1 MRARSVL
8 LSGLLCVG
16 IVVLLPS
23 GAATA
28 SRTIAS
34 KKGGTLR
41 VDLRSDF
48 DFLDPALAYYAQSW
62 EVEYATAM
70 KLLDF
75 PDKEAARG
83 GTRLIPEAAAS
94 MPVVSKDRK
103 SYTFT
108 IRKGL
113 RFSNGKPITAKD
125 FKYTFNRLADPKMN
139 SPATTFMEDIVGEQ
153 AANKS
158 GGNISGIKVKGNKLI
173 FRMTK
178 VAPDFLA
185 RMTMP
190 FFSAVPLG
198 TPHNPEGV
206 IPPSGGPYYVAS
218 WDKGR
223 QAVLNVNKFYKGTR
237 PHNVDTIQYNIGITL
252 DAQRL
257 RAERGDTDVAGLP
270 PAAAAELRDK
280 YGVNTGRFFVKGQG
294 VMWYLSMNH
303 DQPLFKDNDQLAE
316 AVNFALDRPAMV
328 REHGA
333 LGGAAADMILP
344 IGFPGFREWSLYQL
358 NGPDVAKAKELAA
371 GHTRSGIVRLW
382 TFNRPSF
389 GPSVA
394 QVVKDDLAQIG
405 LNVEITT
412 FANLPLMLGKAGT
425 RGAAFDML
433 LNGWGADYP
442 DPFDFINVLLN
453 GTSLGPANNGNF
465 SYFND
470 PTYNARMDA
479 ANKQFGA
486 RRLNAYSILDRDLMQ
501 GPAPIAP
508 YINTNTRILVSSRV
522 GCFTFQQVYGTDYA
536 ALCLK

>member
-1 MRARSVL
+1 M
-8 LSGLLCVG
+8 
-16 IVVLLPS
+16 
-23 GAATA
+23 
-28 SRTIAS
+28 
-34 KKGGTLR
+34 
-41 VDLRSDF
+41 
-48 DFLDPALAYYAQSW
+48 
-62 EVEYATAM
+62 TAM

-75 PDKEAARG
+75 PDKDAAAG
-83 GTRLIPEAAAS
+83 GTRIIPEAAAS

-103 SYTFT
+103 AYTFT

-185 RMTMP
+185 RLTMP

-223 QAVLNVNKFYKGTR
+223 QAVLNVNKFYKGPR
-237 PHNVDTIQYNIGITL
+237 PHNVDIIQYNIGITV

-257 RAERGDTDVAGLP
+257 HCERGDSDVCGFP

-280 YGVNTGRFFVKGQG
+280 YGVNTGRFFVKGQA
-294 VMWYLSMNH
+294 VFWYLNFNH
-303 DQPLFKDNDQLAE
+303 DQPLFKGNDQLKE
-316 AVNFALDRPAMV
+316 AVNFAIDRTAIVNAVDAV
-328 REHGA
+328 RGA
-333 LGGAAADMILP
+333 LSATPTDQILP
-344 IGFPGFREWSLYQL
+344 PGFPGFRSWDIYPL

-394 QVVKDDLAQIG
+394 QVVKYDLAQIG

-412 FANLPLMLGKAGT
+412 FGDVPLMLGKAGT

-433 LNGWGADYP
+433 LNGWGQDYP

-453 GTSLGPANNGNF
+453 GNSIGPANNGNL

-470 PTYNARMDA
+470 PKWNARMDG
-479 ANKQFGA
+479 ANRQFGA
-486 RRLNAYSILDRDLMQ
+486 QRLNAYSILDRDLMQ

-508 YINTNTRILVSSRV
+508 YINTNTRILVSARV

>member
-1 MRARSVL
+1 LASLLSVAIVL
-8 LSGLLCVG
+8 LLA
-16 IVVLLPS
+16 S

-48 DFLDPALAYYAQSW
+48 DFLDPALAYYPQSW

-75 PDKEAARG
+75 PDKDAAAG
-83 GTRLIPEAAAS
+83 GTRIIPEAAAS

-125 FKYTFNRLADPKMN
+125 IKYTFNRLADPKMN

-185 RMTMP
+185 RLTMP

-223 QAVLNVNKFYKGTR
+223 QAVLNVNKFYKGPRTT
-237 PHNVDTIQYNIGITL
+237 NADQIDFNIVPSADQQL
-252 DAQRL
+252 QRI
-257 RAERGDTDVAGLP
+257 ESGQTDVDNTIPTAFAPEL
-270 PAAAAELRDK
+270 AAK
-280 YGVNTGRFFVKGQG
+280 YGVNQGRFFVKGQG
-294 VMWYLSMNH
+294 VIWYLSMNH

-328 REHGA
+328 RQHGA

-344 IGFPGFREWSLYQL
+344 IGFPGFREWSIYPL

-394 QVVKDDLAQIG
+394 QVVKYDLAQIG

-412 FANLPLMLGKAGT
+412 FSNLPLMLGKAGT

-442 DPFDFINVLLN
+442 DPFDFINVLLS
-453 GTSLGPANNGNF
+453 GTSLAPANNGNL
-465 SYFND
+465 SYFSE
-470 PTYNARMDA
+470 PKWNARMDA
-479 ANKQFGA
+479 ANRQFGDA
-486 RRLNAYSILDRDLMQ
+486 RLKAYSILDRDLMQ

-508 YINTNTRILVSSRV
+508 YINSNTRLLVSARV
-522 GCFTFQQVYGTDYA
+522 GCFTFQQAYGTDYA